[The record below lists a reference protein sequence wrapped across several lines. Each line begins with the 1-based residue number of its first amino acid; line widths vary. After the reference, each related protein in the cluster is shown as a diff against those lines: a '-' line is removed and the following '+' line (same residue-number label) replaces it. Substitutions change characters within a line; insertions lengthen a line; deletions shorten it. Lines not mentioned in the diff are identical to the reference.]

1 MENWKTDMDR
11 KMVQMLEDVEGLH
24 RNMVACKQMLG
35 SIERV
40 YAELVSHITEISDEV
55 LQQTFNA
62 LGNELAQ
69 RRAMT
74 MNDKAYATRIEDIWR
89 DGSMSARVHNF
100 CKAFDIE
107 TLGDLCSLWK
117 VDVLATRNT
126 GKKALCEM
134 EDMLEEHGLEF
145 GDDTWV
151 TRQGYRYELNRDW
164 AYPVLKRKILTEEEL
179 TEKYMQKRWRR

>member
-1 MENWKTDMDR
+1 MENRKADMDGR
-11 KMVQMLEDVEGLH
+11 MVQMLEDVEGLR
-24 RNMVACKQMLG
+24 RNMEACKQMLG

-69 RRAMT
+69 RRAMVT
-74 MNDKAYATRIEDIWR
+74 NDKAYATRIEDIWR

-100 CKAFDIE
+100 CKTFDIE

-151 TRQGYRYELNRDW
+151 TRQGYRYELNRDR
-164 AYPVLKRKILTEEEL
+164 AYPYLKRRDLTEEEL
-179 TEKYMQKRWRR
+179 TEKYMQRGWRR

>member
-1 MENWKTDMDR
+1 MG
-11 KMVQMLEDVEGLH
+11 QMLEDVERL
-24 RNMVACKQMLG
+24 RENMVACRQTLADILG
-35 SIERV
+35 GYE
-40 YAELVSHITEISDEV
+40 ELVAHITEISDEV
-55 LQQTFNA
+55 LRQTFNA

-69 RRAMT
+69 RHAMALYE
-74 MNDKAYATRIEDIWR
+74 MAYATRIEDIWCG
-89 DGSMSARVHNF
+89 GSMTARVHNF

-134 EDMLEEHGLEF
+134 EDILERHGLEF

-151 TRQGYRYELNRDW
+151 TRQGYRYELKKDR
-164 AYPVLKRKILTEEEL
+164 AYPYIERRALTEEEL
-179 TEKYMQKRWRR
+179 TEKYMQRGWKR

>member
-1 MENWKTDMDR
+1 
-11 KMVQMLEDVEGLH
+11 MLEDVEGLR
-24 RNMVACKQMLG
+24 RNMEECRQMLV

-40 YAELVSHITEISDEV
+40 YEDLVSHIKEISDEV

-69 RRAMT
+69 RRAMA
-74 MNDKAYATRIEDIWR
+74 MNDKAYAKRIEDIWR
-89 DGSMSARVHNF
+89 EGSMSARVHNF

-117 VDVLATRNT
+117 TDVLATRNT
-126 GKKALCEM
+126 GKKALYEM
-134 EDMLEEHGLEF
+134 EDMLETHGLDF

-151 TRQGYRYELNRDW
+151 TRQGHRYELLKDR
-164 AYPVLKRKILTEEEL
+164 AYPYLKRRALTEDEL
-179 TEKYMQKRWRR
+179 TEKYLQRGGCRR